1 MRKFIL
7 VTSFLFLLLNQS
19 AFAAEEA
26 PSVSAQSAIVYQA
39 DCGRILYEK
48 QADRKMLIASTTKIM
63 TAILAIETCD
73 LTESVL
79 ITQEMADVEGSSMYL
94 KAGESYSV
102 QELLY
107 GLLLAS
113 GNDAATAL
121 AVHTAGDERAFAA
134 LMNEKAAIL
143 GMKNTS
149 FENPHGLDGEKHYST
164 AKDMA
169 VLADYAMKNDIFA
182 KIAGTRHISI
192 KGLTYVNHNKL
203 LWRCDGV
210 KGVKTG
216 YTLAAGRT
224 LVTCC
229 EREGQRLICV
239 TLSARDDWNDHQ
251 ALYDWAYGRYHNQVI
266 LEKDT
271 QYTVPIVSG
280 TDDTIRVEP
289 LTDVSVFADEDDQVS
304 YYVELPSFV
313 FRPVRIGDYAGRIV
327 VTVNGIQSAEVPIVC
342 MENYNLEI
350 KKPFQLNWL
359 IRKLQGI

>member
-134 LMNEKAAIL
+134 LMNE
-143 GMKNTS
+143 
-149 FENPHGLDGEKHYST
+149 
-164 AKDMA
+164 
-169 VLADYAMKNDIFA
+169 
-182 KIAGTRHISI
+182 
-192 KGLTYVNHNKL
+192 
-203 LWRCDGV
+203 
-210 KGVKTG
+210 
-216 YTLAAGRT
+216 
-224 LVTCC
+224 
-229 EREGQRLICV
+229 
-239 TLSARDDWNDHQ
+239 
-251 ALYDWAYGRYHNQVI
+251 
-266 LEKDT
+266 
-271 QYTVPIVSG
+271 
-280 TDDTIRVEP
+280 
-289 LTDVSVFADEDDQVS
+289 
-304 YYVELPSFV
+304 
-313 FRPVRIGDYAGRIV
+313 
-327 VTVNGIQSAEVPIVC
+327 
-342 MENYNLEI
+342 
-350 KKPFQLNWL
+350 
-359 IRKLQGI
+359 